1 MILIGIRLQIC
12 SLNLEF
18 TFQQISSL
26 SLSLSPFF
34 FFFLIS
40 VFSFLLGF
48 ILVNDERKQK

>member
-1 MILIGIRLQIC
+1 MILVGIRLQIC

-26 SLSLSPFF
+26 SLSPLLFF
-34 FFFLIS
+34 
-40 VFSFLLGF
+40 LGF

>member
-26 SLSLSPFF
+26 SPSLLFF
-34 FFFLIS
+34 FFFN
-40 VFSFLLGF
+40 FGF
-48 ILVNDERKQK
+48 ILVIDERKQK

>member
-34 FFFLIS
+34 FFLIS